1 VNSNEAVE
9 EFLKLTE
16 NRKISVDSREIKEGD
31 VFLALKGE
39 KIDGN
44 DFVLDALNRGAASAF
59 TSRKFNDK
67 RAIYCQDIKDLLMR
81 ASRLLLAGAHFEKLI
96 SITGSNGKTTTK
108 EIVAFLLSKI
118 GRTFK
123 TEGNLNTEI
132 GLPLSLING
141 RREFLFARFGVFE
154 LGTNNK
160 GDLEKLVSLLEPQVC
175 VLLNVGSAH
184 LGNFG
189 SPEDLLKEKLSIFN
203 SRRMTTAITNGDDTR
218 IREFVRNLKCE
229 KYFFGTGRYDFTLVD
244 FSYDDRSTKVHFVS
258 DGDKFVRLNGLWSAG
273 QIMDFGAAYLVAK
286 GCGLEEPAIDIAG
299 LSLSFN
305 DRFKVEKIH
314 GMTLISDFYNSSLE
328 SWRSAVDSIKKIESK
343 RKIAVVGSILE
354 QGTHSGDTHM
364 ELGKILGAFDEVLF
378 FNTDRDIEMACG
390 TVKPVL
396 ISDDVRELA
405 WWLKENA
412 KKGDLIFFKAS
423 RSVFL
428 ERVFGKF
435 MELIKDG

>member
-9 EFLKLTE
+9 EFLRLTE
-16 NRKISVDSREIKEGD
+16 NRKISVDSREINEGD
-31 VFLALKGE
+31 VFLALRGE
-39 KIDGN
+39 RIDGN
-44 DFVLDALNRGAASAF
+44 DFVLDALNRGAAFVF
-59 TSRKFNDK
+59 TSRKFNDR
-67 RAIYCQDIKDLLMR
+67 RAIYCQDIKELLMK
-81 ASRLLLAGAHFEKLI
+81 ASRSLLARANFDKLVT
-96 SITGSNGKTTTK
+96 ITGSNGKTTTK
-108 EIVAFLLSKI
+108 EIAAFLLSKI

-132 GLPLSLING
+132 GLPLSLLNG

-160 GDLEKLVSLLEPQVC
+160 GDLEKLVSLLEPQIC

-189 SPEDLLKEKLSIFN
+189 NPEDLLKEKLSIFN
-203 SRRMTTAITNGDDTR
+203 SRRITTAITNGDDTR
-218 IREFVRNLKCE
+218 IREFVRNLECE
-229 KYFFGTGRYDFTLVD
+229 KYFFGTGRCDFTLVD
-244 FSYDDRSTKVHFVS
+244 FSYDDRNTKVHFVS
-258 DGDKFVRLNGLWSAG
+258 GGDKFVRLNGLWSAG

-286 GCGLEEPAIDIAG
+286 NCGLDEPALDISG

-305 DRFKVEKIH
+305 DRFKVEKLH

-354 QGTHSGDTHM
+354 QGIHSGSTHM

-378 FNTDRDIEMACG
+378 FNVDRDIEMACG

-396 ISDDVRELA
+396 ISEDEGVLA
-405 WWLKENA
+405 SWLKENT

-423 RSVFL
+423 RGVFL